1 MHYRPLIAAVVGA
14 LATSGLASAQSTTS
28 TSTSTT
34 TTDTWR
40 MPYQSGFWGH
50 AGASVGQSKLQLG
63 CPPTGSCDD
72 KDTSFRVFAGGRFNN
87 AFGLELGLM
96 DFGRFDRAGG
106 ETKGYGLDIPLILG
120 FPIGANSS
128 VFLKAGVHYSKTE
141 VSAAAPA
148 SIQTGKESGW
158 GPRAGVGATFG
169 LTPQWAVR
177 ADWDRYRVEFP
188 GTKDDIDT
196 LTIGGQYTFR

>member
-1 MHYRPLIAAVVGA
+1 IGRRLFFNDRTARGARDPGHCVGAVHDVDDHYRYLAHA
-14 LATSGLASAQSTTS
+14 LPERVL
-28 TSTSTT
+28 
-34 TTDTWR
+34 
-40 MPYQSGFWGH
+40 
-50 AGASVGQSKLQLG
+50 
-63 CPPTGSCDD
+63 GSCRRERRPIQAAARLSAYR
-72 KDTSFRVFAGGRFNN
+72 KLRRQGHLVPRLRRRRFNN

-106 ETKGYGLDIPLILG
+106 ETKAYGLDIPLILG

-141 VSAAAPA
+141 VSAATPA
-148 SIQTGKESGW
+148 SIQTGTESGW

-196 LTIGGQYTFR
+196 LTVGAQYTFR